1 MTFLPDPF
9 ADLEPFAAWCLAT
22 ERERYAK
29 RLASTMPEMQAFYDA
44 ITPRAEAALEYC
56 DQFVLDDLPDYAVHL
71 VQHPHPGE
79 YRPPDEHHDD
89 PGDAEGHREQQLVL
103 HRRPGV
109 DARHR
114 EAHAPSGGRAG
125 RR

>member
-9 ADLEPFAAWCLAT
+9 ADLEPFAVWCLAT

-56 DQFVLDDLPDYAVHL
+56 DQFVLDDLPDEVVNLLRMLHSM
-71 VQHPHPGE
+71 VMVSFPVEVWRQP
-79 YRPPDEHHDD
+79 RVPDSGRTSLECI
-89 PGDAEGHREQQLVL
+89 AEPV
-103 HRRPGV
+103 P
-109 DARHR
+109 
-114 EAHAPSGGRAG
+114 
-125 RR
+125 